1 MLLPVNH
8 RKKEAANKAP
18 IAESYRNM
26 GTPSKKERDG
36 LEWMEMI
43 MYLLLGLGVI
53 TVMEKMT
60 EIQKYKR

>member
-1 MLLPVNH
+1 MPVNH
-8 RKKEAANKAP
+8 RKKETVASAP
-18 IAESYRNM
+18 VAESYRNM
-26 GTPSKKERDG
+26 GTTSKKERDG